1 MLRRATEEP
10 VDAIWIGRDLGYR
23 GGRRT
28 GLALTDDLHISQH
41 ARRWN
46 LDQVAERPHVAG
58 QPDRVDALDIRPGN
72 PLAPA
77 SRFAFETADLA
88 GDGSTQMLLIEFNP
102 VCFGREGQAF
112 SVMVRTADGSW
123 RKAGGA
129 SGVAVPVD
137 TRSNGW
143 RDIEYGSAK
152 LPRPLLH
159 WNGHDYR

>member
-1 MLRRATEEP
+1 MAAVLALAGTAGAAPATLSEAESTALYTAADYI
-10 VDAIWIGRDLGYR
+10 VR
-23 GGRRT
+23 GGIAM
-28 GLALTDDLHISQH
+28 GCNS
-41 ARRWN
+41 
-46 LDQVAERPHVAG
+46 
-58 QPDRVDALDIRPGN
+58 GN